1 MKQYAF
7 RTGGFNLGK
16 WLHRTHMLLPK
27 REKKKQQITRLSFSA
42 ECFSGQ
48 AVELTTGNVPV
59 HLCKHEIDTQRNS
72 NKIKIS
78 IAHAMISSIM
88 REHQIK
94 MQG

>member
-1 MKQYAF
+1 
-7 RTGGFNLGK
+7 
-16 WLHRTHMLLPK
+16 MLLE
-27 REKKKQQITRLSFSA
+27 RVGSILVNGFIERTCYCLSERKKKQKITRLSFSA

-72 NKIKIS
+72 KKIKIS